1 MREEHIIDA
10 LNLLDTDIIEET
22 DAIRSN
28 PIRSKPERIRKHTW
42 KWVAAASTLA
52 AACLAMVIY
61 CLLYTSDAADE

>member
-42 KWVAAASTLA
+42 KWWLQLQPLPLPVSPW
-52 AACLAMVIY
+52 
-61 CLLYTSDAADE
+61 